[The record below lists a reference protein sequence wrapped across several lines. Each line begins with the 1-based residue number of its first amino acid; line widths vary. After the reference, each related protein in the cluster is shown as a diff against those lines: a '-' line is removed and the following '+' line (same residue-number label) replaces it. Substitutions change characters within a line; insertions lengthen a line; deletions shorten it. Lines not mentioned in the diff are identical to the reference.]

1 MALSDISL
9 RSFRVLIV
17 EDNRDGAD
25 TLATLLQAYGF
36 EVQVAY
42 TGPDGLQAALD
53 DPPDA
58 VVCDINLPGLDG
70 LTIARRLCEA
80 LPEKPLMVAVS
91 ALREEELI
99 GPAGRAGFD
108 HYFAK
113 PADPAELGSV
123 LTELADRT

>member
-1 MALSDISL
+1 M
-9 RSFRVLIV
+9 
-17 EDNRDGAD
+17 
-25 TLATLLQAYGF
+25 YGF
-36 EVQVAY
+36 DVRVAY

-70 LTIARRLCEA
+70 LTIARRLREQ
-80 LPEKPLMVAVS
+80 LPEKPLLVAVS
-91 ALREEELI
+91 ALPEEDLI

-123 LTELADRT
+123 LAELAGST

>member
-1 MALSDISL
+1 MALTDTSL
-9 RSFRVLIV
+9 HTLRVLIV
-17 EDNRDGAD
+17 EDNKDGAD
-25 TLATLLQAYGF
+25 SLAALLQMYGF

-58 VVCDINLPGLDG
+58 VVCDINLPGMDG
-70 LTIARRLCEA
+70 LTIARRLREQ

-91 ALREEELI
+91 AMREEDLI

-123 LTELADRT
+123 LAELSGRT